1 MSTPPLDVGSTF
13 VANSTLA
20 HAAPGTAF
28 GIAPTSDLDKWFDVS
43 QNIVW
48 GTDATNNVS
57 LLSFLKSAT
66 IVSELKTLVLG
77 QNTGYVV
84 SECTL
89 TISQPADF
97 NFVNYVK
104 QHNSSIVGFVNT
116 VNLYINYIITVLDS
130 DTGITTT
137 QPQRRKF
144 IITGLTELE

>member
-1 MSTPPLDVGSTF
+1 MATPLDVGSTF

-28 GIAPTSDLDKWFDVS
+28 GIAPTSDPQFDVS

-57 LLSFLKSAT
+57 LLSVLKSAT
-66 IVSELKTLVLG
+66 VVSDLKTLVLG
-77 QNTGYVV
+77 KNTGYVV
-84 SECTL
+84 TECTL
-89 TISQPADF
+89 DISQPNDF

-104 QHNSSIVGFVNT
+104 QHNSSIVGFVNA
-116 VNLYINYIITVLDS
+116 VNLYITYTITVLDS

-137 QPQRRKF
+137 QTQRRKF
-144 IITGLTELE
+144 IITSLTELE